1 MTSSRSHAD
10 RRRWVNAGVGALT
23 SAAIVLTAAI
33 GFSWTAQSPEAQA
46 QSQSSQT
53 ADTTGTDGGAEQA
66 PSVTDTPIPVGAEQS
81 PSAPSATT
89 GASEPIENVVLILA
103 DDLDWG
109 LFNQVPR
116 LAALPDRGMTFTN
129 HTVIDSLCCPSR
141 VSILR
146 GQYIHN
152 HKVISNIEATGGGW
166 PTFRRLG
173 EHRDCLPVWLDN
185 AGSTTAMF
193 GKYMNEYP
201 DPGRPDYVPPGWDE
215 WAVPTSRGD
224 SYTGFDYGLN
234 ENGVVKQY
242 GDSPY
247 EFLNDVLNRKA
258 QSFIRKAPDGF
269 FMQFSTYS
277 PHKPYATAPR
287 HRNKHTITKVPR
299 TPAYNA
305 IGINEPA
312 WMKQFYPLS
321 EKRLRKIDKVWAER
335 ARSAESFADTVDT
348 VLNTLAATGK
358 DKNTLVVITSDNGY
372 HMGEYRLP
380 KGKRLPYDA
389 DTVVP
394 LIMIGPGITP
404 GSRVDDMTSSI
415 DFAPT
420 FTELLGA
427 TAPAWVDGR
436 SMTHFIRT
444 GEAPENWRTG
454 ALSESLGAS
463 TPKDPDW
470 QRFNPPRYDALRT
483 KEWLYVQ
490 YADGSKT
497 LYNRQSDPYSLNNV
511 YDSTDP
517 LIVSQLQ
524 AQTEQLRVCAGES
537 CRVADSRPI
546 LSAPDEPVA
555 GP

>member
-1 MTSSRSHAD
+1 MTSLQSPQD
-10 RRRWVNAGVGALT
+10 RRRWINAGVGIAT
-23 SAAIVLTAAI
+23 SLAIVVGTAI
-33 GFSWTAQSPEAQA
+33 GFSVTTSTPQARASESGEPAPTEASQAALPLVSETPIPLAPGDQPSAPQA
-46 QSQSSQT
+46 QSSGS
-53 ADTTGTDGGAEQA
+53 
-66 PSVTDTPIPVGAEQS
+66 
-81 PSAPSATT
+81 
-89 GASEPIENVVLILA
+89 IEDIKNVVFVLA

-116 LAALPDRGMTFTN
+116 LAALPARGMTFTN

-173 EHRDCLPVWLDN
+173 EHRDCLPVWLND
-185 AGSTTAMF
+185 AGSTTGML

-201 DPGRPDYVPPGWDE
+201 DLNRPEYVPPGWDE

-224 SYTGFDYGLN
+224 SYTGYDYGLN

-242 GDSPY
+242 GDNPY
-247 EFLNDVLNRKA
+247 DFLNDVLNRKA
-258 QSFIRKAPDGF
+258 QSFIRKSPDGF
-269 FMQFSTYS
+269 FLQFSTYS
-277 PHKPYATAPR
+277 PHKPFATAQR
-287 HRNKHTITKVPR
+287 HRAKHTFTRIPR

-312 WMKQFYPLS
+312 WMKQFFPLS
-321 EKRLRKIDKVWAER
+321 EKRLRNLDKVWSDR
-335 ARSAESFADTVDT
+335 ARSAETVADTVDT
-348 VLNTLAATGK
+348 VFNTLAATGRAK
-358 DKNTLVVITSDNGY
+358 DTLVVISSDNGY

-404 GSRVDDMTSSI
+404 GTRIDDMTSSI

-420 FTELLGA
+420 FTDLLGA
-427 TAPAWVDGR
+427 RAPSWIDGR
-436 SMTHFIRT
+436 SLVPFISN
-444 GEAPENWRTG
+444 GKAPSNWRTG
-454 ALSESLGAS
+454 ALSESLGIS
-463 TPKDPDW
+463 TPDDPDW

-490 YADGSKT
+490 YADGSRT
-497 LYNRQSDPYSLNNV
+497 LHNRLSDPYSLNNV
-511 YDSTDP
+511 IDSTDP
-517 LIVSQLQ
+517 VIVAQLR
-524 AQTEQLRVCAGES
+524 AQTNELRVCAGAN
-537 CRVADSRPI
+537 CRVADARP
-546 LSAPDEPVA
+546 LLEVPDESIA
-555 GP
+555 E

>member
-1 MTSSRSHAD
+1 MTSPITQRPTNPD
-10 RRRWVNAGVGALT
+10 RRRRLNAGIGALT
-23 SAAIVLTAAI
+23 SLSIVAAAVV
-33 GFSWTAQSPEAQA
+33 GFSWTAQTPEAQA
-46 QSQSSQT
+46 RSSVEDVGTPAPQTPFPVATDAPSSSST
-53 ADTTGTDGGAEQA
+53 AD
-66 PSVTDTPIPVGAEQS
+66 
-81 PSAPSATT
+81 PSATESP
-89 GASEPIENVVLILA
+89 AVNSQINNVVLILA

-109 LFNQVPR
+109 LFGQVPR
-116 LAALPDRGMTFTN
+116 LAAFRERGMTFTN

-201 DPGRPDYVPPGWDE
+201 DPGKADYVPPGWDE

-224 SYTGFDYGLN
+224 SYSGYDYGLN
-234 ENGVVKQY
+234 ENGTVKQY
-242 GDSPY
+242 GDNPY
-247 EFLNDVLNRKA
+247 DFLNDVLNRKA
-258 QSFIRKAPDGF
+258 QSFLRKAPDGF

-277 PHKPYATAPR
+277 PHKPFATAQR
-287 HRNKHTITKVPR
+287 HRGKHAFTRVPR

-312 WMKQFYPLS
+312 WMNEFFLLP
-321 EKRLRKIDKVWAER
+321 EERLRKIDKVWSER
-335 ARSAESFADTVDT
+335 ARSAETFADTVDT
-348 VLNTLAATGK
+348 VLNTLRATGR
-358 DKNTLVVITSDNGY
+358 DKNTLVVISSDNGY

-404 GSRVDDMTSSI
+404 GSEVDDMTSSI

-420 FTELLGA
+420 ITELLGA
-427 TAPAWVDGR
+427 NSPSWVDGR
-436 SMTHFIRT
+436 SLTNFIT
-444 GEAPENWRTG
+444 AGKAPENWRTG
-454 ALSESLGAS
+454 ALSESLGIS
-463 TPKDPDW
+463 TTRDPDW

-497 LYNRQSDPYSLNNV
+497 LYNRLSDPYSLNNV
-511 YDSTDP
+511 IDTTDP
-517 LIVSQLQ
+517 LIVSQLK
-524 AQTEQLRVCAGES
+524 AQTDQLRVCAGPS
-537 CRVADSRPI
+537 CKVADSREI
-546 LSAPDEPVA
+546 LTPSDESIA
-555 GP
+555 AQ

>member
-1 MTSSRSHAD
+1 MTSPITQRPPNPD
-10 RRRWVNAGVGALT
+10 RRRRLNAGIGALT
-23 SAAIVLTAAI
+23 SLSIVAAAVV
-33 GFSWTAQSPEAQA
+33 GFSWTGQSPEAQA
-46 QSQSSQT
+46 SSSIDDVGTPAPQT
-53 ADTTGTDGGAEQA
+53 PFPVATD
-66 PSVTDTPIPVGAEQS
+66 
-81 PSAPSATT
+81 APSASPTPAPS
-89 GASEPIENVVLILA
+89 ASANPAVPSEIDNVVLILA
-103 DDLDWG
+103 DDMDWG
-109 LFNQVPR
+109 LFSQVPR
-116 LAALPDRGMTFTN
+116 LAALRDRGMTFTN

-201 DPGRPDYVPPGWDE
+201 DPGKADYVPPGWDE

-224 SYTGFDYGLN
+224 SYSGYDYGLN
-234 ENGVVKQY
+234 ENGTVKQY
-242 GDSPY
+242 GDNPY
-247 EFLNDVLNRKA
+247 DFLNDVLNRKA

-277 PHKPYATAPR
+277 PHKPYATAQR
-287 HRNKHTITKVPR
+287 HRNKHAFTRVPR

-312 WMKQFYPLS
+312 WMKKFFPLS
-321 EKRLRKIDKVWAER
+321 EKRLRKIDNVWSQR
-335 ARSAESFADTVDT
+335 ARSAETFADTVDT
-348 VLNTLAATGK
+348 VLNTLRATGR

-404 GSRVDDMTSSI
+404 GSEVNDMTSSI

-420 FTELLGA
+420 ITDLLGA
-427 TAPAWVDGR
+427 QAPSWVDGR
-436 SMTHFIRT
+436 SLTDFITT
-444 GEAPENWRTG
+444 GKAPDNWRTG
-454 ALSESLGAS
+454 ALSESLGIS
-463 TPKDPDW
+463 TPRDPDW

-490 YADGSKT
+490 YVDGSKT
-497 LYNRQSDPYSLNNV
+497 LYNRVSDPYSLNNV
-511 YDSTDP
+511 IDSTDP
-517 LIVSQLQ
+517 LIVNQLQ
-524 AQTEQLRVCAGES
+524 SQTDQLRVCAGAS
-537 CRVADSRPI
+537 CKTADSREI
-546 LSAPDEPVA
+546 LSAPDEPIVA
-555 GP
+555 Q